1 MAGSG
6 SKKDFDGD
14 TLRGTTLAP
23 AFRHSSLNSRYLRS
37 TYLLTFSRD
46 PLSSKIFF
54 LGPGHTV
61 PCLPTHL
68 SMLYRRGN
76 LDAIEEICNK
86 ILRFLSIQ
94 KNIILPPCIACNIVK
109 NTTLSYVSRN
119 LGDRGNA
126 LAWALW

>member
-1 MAGSG
+1 MCFNFQNMAVLCDNNAEQ
-6 SKKDFDGD
+6 SKFRFSRSPCGD
-14 TLRGTTLAP
+14 A
-23 AFRHSSLNSRYLRS
+23 RYLVIPC
-37 TYLLTFSRD
+37 TYLFAV
-46 PLSSKIFF
+46 SSKIFF

-126 LAWALW
+126 L